1 MANATAK
8 PCRRCFALVP
18 LALTAAHEHWHR
30 ELEPAGTPE
39 GERAEVGREDAGN
52 R

>member
-30 ELEPAGTPE
+30 ELEPAGAPE
-39 GERAEVGREDAGN
+39 GARSEPEHEDAES